1 MDIIES
7 ITCIHVQIEIK
18 LEKTVVQ
25 VHRSLEPLSY
35 TIYSKQVGLSEA
47 NTSSSLLYNYE

>member
-1 MDIIES
+1 MDIMES
-7 ITCIHVQIEIK
+7 IIHVQIEIK

-35 TIYSKQVGLSEA
+35 NQVGLSEA
-47 NTSSSLLYNYE
+47 NTSSSMLYNYE